1 MTATEF
7 EDPRVDEAAEV
18 RAWRFEA
25 LYRSGYESDAA
36 VVLAANVEVYLHDA
50 VELVLRGCPP
60 ALAARILL

>member
-7 EDPRVDEAAEV
+7 EDPRVDAAAEV

-36 VVLAANVEVYLHDA
+36 VVLAANFEVDLHDA
-50 VELVLRGCPP
+50 VDLIRRGCTP

>member
-7 EDPRVDEAAEV
+7 EDPRVDAAAEV

-36 VVLAANVEVYLHDA
+36 VVLAANFEVDLHDA
-50 VELVLRGCPP
+50 VDLIQRGCPP

>member
-7 EDPRVDEAAEV
+7 EDLQVDEAAEV

-25 LYRSGYESDAA
+25 LFRSGYESDAA
-36 VVLAANVEVYLHDA
+36 VALAAKVEVDLHDA
-50 VELVLRGCPP
+50 VDLIRRGCPP

>member
-7 EDPRVDEAAEV
+7 EDLRVDEAAEV

-25 LYRSGYESDAA
+25 LCRSGYESEAA
-36 VVLAANVEVYLHDA
+36 VMLAANVEVDLHDA
-50 VELVLRGCPP
+50 VDLVRRGCPP

>member
-7 EDPRVDEAAEV
+7 EDPRVDAAAEV

-25 LYRSGYESDAA
+25 LFRSGYESDAA
-36 VVLAANVEVYLHDA
+36 VALAAKVDVDLHDA
-50 VELVLRGCPP
+50 VDLIRRGCPP

>member
-7 EDPRVDEAAEV
+7 EDLRVDEASEV

-25 LYRSGYESDAA
+25 LCRCGYESDAVG
-36 VVLAANVEVYLHDA
+36 VVAAKAEVDLHDA
-50 VELVLRGCPP
+50 VDLIRRGCPP